1 MKTMASL
8 TIEKTP
14 ISGLMVLTP
23 HSFRDERGIFTETW
37 NRQSL
42 LEVGLDLEF
51 VQDNHSLSRE
61 SGTLRG
67 LHFQLP
73 PYAQDKLIRCT
84 RGAVFDVAVDIR
96 LGSATYG
103 KWLGVELTPA
113 NGRQLLVPIG
123 FLHGF
128 VTREPHTE
136 VQYKCTNYYA
146 PDCDRTVRWDSV
158 GIDWNLPGLPVL
170 SAKDAEAIPFAN
182 FQSPFTYDEAP
193 T

>member
-1 MKTMASL
+1 MKAMASL
-8 TIEKTP
+8 TIEKTA

-23 HSFRDERGIFTETW
+23 HPFRDDRGVFTETW

-103 KWLGVELTPA
+103 EWLGVELTPA

-146 PDCDRTVRWDSV
+146 PDCDRTVRWDSL